1 MLTAER
7 RSIYNSGHHVN
18 AESLRDV
25 HVLLLLLCMR
35 VLWRREAAEVK
46 GFLLKPAL
54 ITHRQ
59 MNLAVGFLFSGT
71 KQSGDKKSGQYL

>member
-1 MLTAER
+1 
-7 RSIYNSGHHVN
+7 
-18 AESLRDV
+18 V
-25 HVLLLLLCMR
+25 HVVVVHACALAQGGCR
-35 VLWRREAAEVK
+35 TK

-71 KQSGDKKSGQYL
+71 KQVGGQAVGQNSL